1 MHAVGFI
8 FLVVLAFVVL
18 TIFVISLIVKGV
30 FRGVGSLIGGG
41 IASANNRRLGS
52 PPAPIRRCIDPR
64 CLTENPGQARFCR
77 RCGSS
82 LDARSV
88 RGRTPVFQQAAMW

>member
-1 MHAVGFI
+1 MHTVAFI
-8 FLVVLAFVVL
+8 FVVILAIVVLA
-18 TIFVISLIVKGV
+18 IFVISLIVKGV
-30 FRGVGSLIGGG
+30 FRGIGSIIGGG
-41 IASANNRRLGS
+41 FASAGGRRLTS
-52 PPAPIRRCIDPR
+52 PPAAVRRCIDPR

-88 RGRTPVFQQAAMW
+88 RGRTPVFRQAAMW